1 MADVEV
7 FDLVKYANEN
17 QPIDFAAS
25 LDKLLSQRAIDA
37 LAAKKQEVA
46 QRMFNGPADESEDD
60 EEEYDEDELQQ
71 ALDDMDIDVEEL
83 DAEEIELEDED
94 TEEQEDGESDD

>member
-46 QRMFNGPADESEDD
+46 QRMFNGPADETEDD
-60 EEEYDEDELQQ
+60 EDEYDEDELQQ

-83 DAEEIELEDED
+83 DAED
-94 TEEQEDGESDD
+94 TEEQEEDGESDD

>member
-1 MADVEV
+1 MADIEV

-37 LAAKKQEVA
+37 LAAKKQEIA
-46 QRMFNGPADESEDD
+46 QRMFNDPADETED
-60 EEEYDEDELQQ
+60 EEYDEDELQQ
-71 ALDDMDIDVEEL
+71 ALDDMNIDVEEL
-83 DAEEIELEDED
+83 DTEEIELEDED

>member
-1 MADVEV
+1 MADAEV

-46 QRMFNGPADESEDD
+46 QRMFNGPADETEDD
-60 EEEYDEDELQQ
+60 EEYDEDELQQ
-71 ALDDMDIDVEEL
+71 ALDDMNIDVEEL

>member
-25 LDKLLSQRAIDA
+25 LDKLLSQRAVDA
-37 LAAKKQEVA
+37 LAAKKLEVA
-46 QRMFNGPADESEDD
+46 QRMFNDPADETEDD
-60 EEEYDEDELQQ
+60 EEYDEDELQQ

-83 DAEEIELEDED
+83 DTEEIELEDED

>member
-37 LAAKKQEVA
+37 LAAKKQEIA
-46 QRMFNGPADESEDD
+46 QRMFNDPADETEDD
-60 EEEYDEDELQQ
+60 EEYGEDELQQ
-71 ALDDMDIDVEEL
+71 ALDDMNIDVEEL

>member
-37 LAAKKQEVA
+37 LAVKSQEVA
-46 QRMFNGPADESEDD
+46 QRMFNDPTDETEDD
-60 EEEYDEDELQQ
+60 EEYDEDELQQ
-71 ALDDMDIDVEEL
+71 ALDDMDTDVIDDDLEYEE
-83 DAEEIELEDED
+83 DELED

>member
-1 MADVEV
+1 MDDVEL

-25 LDKLLSQRAIDA
+25 LDKLLSQRAVDA

-46 QRMFNGPADESEDD
+46 QRMFNGPADETEDD
-60 EEEYDEDELQQ
+60 EEYDEDELQQ

-83 DAEEIELEDED
+83 DAEEVELEDED

>member
-37 LAAKKQEVA
+37 LAAKKQEIA
-46 QRMFNGPADESEDD
+46 QRMFNDPADETED
-60 EEEYDEDELQQ
+60 EEYDEDELQQ
-71 ALDDMDIDVEEL
+71 ALDDMNIDVEEL

>member
-1 MADVEV
+1 MADIEV

-17 QPIDFAAS
+17 QPIDFATS

-37 LAAKKQEVA
+37 LAAKKQELA
-46 QRMFNGPADESEDD
+46 QSMFNGPTDETEDD
-60 EEEYDEDELQQ
+60 EEYDEDELQQ
-71 ALDDMDIDVEEL
+71 ALDDMNIDVEEL

>member
-46 QRMFNGPADESEDD
+46 QRVFNGPADETEDD
-60 EEEYDEDELQQ
+60 EEYDEDELQQ

-83 DAEEIELEDED
+83 DAEEVELEDED

>member
-60 EEEYDEDELQQ
+60 GEYDEDELQQ

>member
-25 LDKLLSQRAIDA
+25 LDKLLSQRAVDA

-46 QRMFNGPADESEDD
+46 QRMFNGPADETEDD
-60 EEEYDEDELQQ
+60 EEYDEDELQQ

-83 DAEEIELEDED
+83 DTEEIELEDED

>member
-46 QRMFNGPADESEDD
+46 QRMFNGPADETEDD
-60 EEEYDEDELQQ
+60 EEYDEDELQQ

>member
-1 MADVEV
+1 MDDIEL

-46 QRMFNGPADESEDD
+46 QRMFNDPTDETEDD
-60 EEEYDEDELQQ
+60 EEYDEDELQQ

-83 DAEEIELEDED
+83 DTKEAEEQ
-94 TEEQEDGESDD
+94 EEEDGESDD

>member
-25 LDKLLSQRAIDA
+25 LDKLLRQRAIDA

-46 QRMFNGPADESEDD
+46 QRMFNGPADETEDD
-60 EEEYDEDELQQ
+60 EEYDEDELQQ

-83 DAEEIELEDED
+83 DAEEVELEDED

>member
-25 LDKLLSQRAIDA
+25 LDKLLSQRAVDA

-46 QRMFNGPADESEDD
+46 QRMFNGPADETEDD
-60 EEEYDEDELQQ
+60 EDYDEDELQQ

-83 DAEEIELEDED
+83 DTEEIELEDED

>member
-25 LDKLLSQRAIDA
+25 LDKLLSQRAVDA

-46 QRMFNGPADESEDD
+46 QRMFNGPADETEDD
-60 EEEYDEDELQQ
+60 EEYDEDELQQ

-83 DAEEIELEDED
+83 DAEEVELEDED

>member
-1 MADVEV
+1 MDDVEL

-46 QRMFNGPADESEDD
+46 QRMFNGPADETEDD
-60 EEEYDEDELQQ
+60 EEYSEDELQQ
-71 ALDDMDIDVEEL
+71 ELDDMDIDFEEL
-83 DAEEIELEDED
+83 DTKEAEEQ
-94 TEEQEDGESDD
+94 EEEDGESDD

>member
-60 EEEYDEDELQQ
+60 EEYDEDELQQ

-83 DAEEIELEDED
+83 DTEEIELEDED

>member
-25 LDKLLSQRAIDA
+25 LDKLLSQRAVDA
-37 LAAKKQEVA
+37 IAAKKQEVA
-46 QRMFNGPADESEDD
+46 QRMFNGPADETEDD
-60 EEEYDEDELQQ
+60 EEYDEDELQQ

-83 DAEEIELEDED
+83 DAEEVELEDED

>member
-25 LDKLLSQRAIDA
+25 LDKLLSQRAVDA

-46 QRMFNGPADESEDD
+46 QRMFNDPADETEDD
-60 EEEYDEDELQQ
+60 EEYDEDELQQ

-83 DAEEIELEDED
+83 DTEEIELEDED

>member
-46 QRMFNGPADESEDD
+46 QRMFNGPADETEDD

-71 ALDDMDIDVEEL
+71 ALDDMDIDDEEL
-83 DAEEIELEDED
+83 DTED
-94 TEEQEDGESDD
+94 TEEQEEDGESDD

>member
-1 MADVEV
+1 MADVEI

-37 LAAKKQEVA
+37 IATKKQEVA
-46 QRMFNGPADESEDD
+46 QRMFNDPTDETEDG
-60 EEEYDEDELQQ
+60 EEYDENELQQ
-71 ALDDMDIDVEEL
+71 ALDDMNIDVEEL
-83 DAEEIELEDED
+83 DVEDIELEDN
-94 TEEQEDGESDD
+94 EDGESDD

>member
-1 MADVEV
+1 MDDIEL

-46 QRMFNGPADESEDD
+46 QRMFNGPADETKDD
-60 EEEYDEDELQQ
+60 EEYSEDELQQ

-83 DAEEIELEDED
+83 DTKEAEEQ
-94 TEEQEDGESDD
+94 EEEEDGESDD

>member
-25 LDKLLSQRAIDA
+25 LDKLLSQRAVDA
-37 LAAKKQEVA
+37 LAAKKEELA
-46 QRMFNGPADESEDD
+46 QRMFNDPADETEDD
-60 EEEYDEDELQQ
+60 EEYDEDELQQ

-83 DAEEIELEDED
+83 DTEEIELEDED

>member
-37 LAAKKQEVA
+37 LAAKKQEIA
-46 QRMFNGPADESEDD
+46 QRMFNDPADETED
-60 EEEYDEDELQQ
+60 EEYDEDELQQ
-71 ALDDMDIDVEEL
+71 ALDDMNIDVEEL
-83 DAEEIELEDED
+83 DTEEIELEDED

>member
-46 QRMFNGPADESEDD
+46 QRMFNGPADETEDD
-60 EEEYDEDELQQ
+60 EEYDEDELQQ
-71 ALDDMDIDVEEL
+71 ALDDMNIDVEEL